1 MAEFAGLVDLL
12 SDRVGGCALLASDEF
27 FAEKENL
34 VTSGRGTFIPGKY
47 TDRGKWMDGWE
58 TRRKRVPGHDWCIL
72 RLGLTG
78 VIKGVDIDTNHFLGN
93 HPPYASVEACTHDS
107 SEVPAEDA
115 KWIEIVQQ
123 SPLMP
128 GSQNLF
134 AANVFT
140 QAFTHVRLNIIPDG
154 GVARFRVYGEPMPR
168 WQNASPES
176 EVDLAAIENGG
187 RVILCNDMRFGS
199 MENLILPGRA
209 RNMGE
214 GWETRRSRVPGN
226 DWVILKLGAP
236 GNIQRVEVDTLHYKG
251 NYPDRCSLEGCCEPD
266 ASIDELTRPGIEW
279 AAILPPS
286 KLEADRLHE
295 FSHEVKQRGP
305 FTHVRFNIYPDGGV
319 GRLRVF
325 GKREDGSE
333 P

>member
-1 MAEFAGLVDLL
+1 MAAFGGLLDLL

-34 VTSGRGTFIPGKY
+34 VKAGRGISIPDKY

-58 TRRKRVPGHDWCIL
+58 SRRKRVPGHDWCIL
-72 RLGLTG
+72 KLGLPG
-78 VIKGVDIDTNHFLGN
+78 MIKGVDIDTNHFLGN
-93 HPPYASVEACTHDS
+93 HPPYASVEACTHNS
-107 SEVPAEDA
+107 SETPSEEA
-115 KWIEIVQQ
+115 KWVEIVQQ

-134 AANVFT
+134 AANLFT

-154 GVARFRVYGEPMPR
+154 GVARFRVYGEPLPL
-168 WQNASPES
+168 WQKESPEA

-187 RVILCNDMRFGS
+187 RAILSNDMFFGS

-214 GWETRRSRVPGN
+214 GWETRRKRVPGN

-236 GNIQRVEVDTLHYKG
+236 GSVQRVEVDTLHYKG
-251 NYPDRCSLEGCCEPD
+251 NYPDRCSLEGHYGPN
-266 ASIDELTRPGIEW
+266 ASIDQLTRPEIEW
-279 AAILPPS
+279 AEILPQV

-295 FSHEVKQRGP
+295 FSHEVKRPGP
-305 FTHVRFNIYPDGGV
+305 FTHVRFSIYPDGGV

-325 GKREDGSE
+325 GKREG
-333 P
+333 